1 MKALNTRILKCLIR
15 QKFLRNCFM
24 TSLNIKDAYYSLP
37 VDESFQEYLEFYWKG
52 KLYQFG
58 ALPT

>member
-1 MKALNTRILKCLIR
+1 MKALNTRILKCFVR

-24 TSLNIKDAYYSLP
+24 TSLDIKDAYFSLP
-37 VDESFQEYLEFYWKG
+37 VDESFQKYLKFYWKG

-58 ALPT
+58 ALLT

>member
-1 MKALNTRILKCLIR
+1 MKALNTGILKCLIR

-24 TSLNIKDAYYSLP
+24 TSLDIKDAYYSLP
-37 VDESFQEYLEFYWKG
+37 VDQKYLEFYWKG